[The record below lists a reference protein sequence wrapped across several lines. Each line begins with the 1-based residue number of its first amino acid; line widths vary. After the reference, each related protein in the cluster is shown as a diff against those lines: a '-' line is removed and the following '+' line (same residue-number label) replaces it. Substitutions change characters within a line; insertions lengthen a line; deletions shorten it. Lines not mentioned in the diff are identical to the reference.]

1 MLRVQLLH
9 LCIATLCIIKPTTYI
24 LHRHTAIL
32 RIALYLIRTQP
43 LAHICYVAQSNHAL
57 LIALKII

>member
-9 LCIATLCIIKPTTYI
+9 VCIATLCMVKPFTYV

-32 RIALYLIRTQP
+32 RIIMYLIRVQP
-43 LAHICYVAQSNHAL
+43 LAHICYVPQSNHAV